1 MINGSVEAAFGQLT
15 RVLGRRY
22 PELEKFVRN
31 AGPDLDPRVA
41 QDLLRLSRDV
51 EHEVDRA
58 KRTFR
63 PFPGGPAI
71 RM

>member
-1 MINGSVEAAFGQLT
+1 MNGIVEAALGQLA
-15 RVLGRRY
+15 RVMGHRY

-31 AGPDLDPRVA
+31 AAPDVQERVA
-41 QDLLRLSRDV
+41 RDLLRLSRDV
-51 EHEVDRA
+51 ESEVDRA

-71 RM
+71 RL